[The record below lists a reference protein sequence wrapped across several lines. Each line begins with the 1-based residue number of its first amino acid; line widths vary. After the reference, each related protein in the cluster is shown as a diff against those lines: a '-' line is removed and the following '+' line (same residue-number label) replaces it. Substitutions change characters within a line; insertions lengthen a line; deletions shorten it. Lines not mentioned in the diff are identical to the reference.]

1 MRPPWGPSPCRLLGQ
16 VCGGMGH
23 TASDAAV
30 APRKSTCQAG
40 LRDVEGEDQEKWGGA
55 SFPHR
60 GLPGWGTE
68 KGGLIW
74 GQSIRQIK
82 PGPLLPHWPG
92 NWLCSS
98 VFGGPHRPWDGKGAP
113 RDSSCVHIY
122 PA

>member
-1 MRPPWGPSPCRLLGQ
+1 M
-16 VCGGMGH
+16 
-23 TASDAAV
+23 ASDAAV

-55 SFPHR
+55 SIPHR

-82 PGPLLPHWPG
+82 PEPLLPQLAWE
-92 NWLCSS
+92 L
-98 VFGGPHRPWDGKGAP
+98 ALLL
-113 RDSSCVHIY
+113 HIWRTTE
-122 PA
+122 ALGW